1 MSDNAISFRD
11 IPKTTKLFQDFLYDF
26 DRVAE
31 FYESAGSTDSLSERA
46 RKIISNT
53 YPRKEIADGLEAQN
67 RAAGAGEATL
77 ANIAMLRENDS
88 VVVITGQ
95 QAGLFSGP
103 LFTLYKALTVIKLA
117 AKLRGEGIKAVP
129 MFWIASEDHDLAEV
143 NHCRVVNRDG
153 QLTTITYSSSDPAEG
168 KPVGDIRLGEEI
180 KETIA
185 ELIAALPVSEFVD
198 QLKADLET
206 SYRPGTGF
214 AEAFGKLM
222 MKFFGKFGVVLIDP
236 LDRRMKEIAGDI
248 YSRAIGATSDFAAA
262 LVGASRKLEAAGY
275 HAQVFAGPDS
285 VPLFLLDEGRRTA
298 LQRGDDG
305 SFHLK
310 GSPKRFGHAEMLDS
324 VAKCPTCFSP
334 NVTLRPIVQDFLLP
348 TVAYIGGPA
357 EIAYFAQVRPAY
369 QLLGRIE
376 PVILPRASLTLIEK
390 KQLKTLQKNGLKFE
404 DLFAGQQEVTTKAIE
419 HLLQGTTSEVFE
431 ETERLFQ
438 EQLEKVRAM
447 LTSVDPTLADSLKGS
462 REKILYQLGHLK
474 NRFIHNRSQRDATT
488 VQQIEKLFAIL
499 YPNKTLQEREI
510 NASYFLARYGYEL
523 IDLFYEEIDPR
534 STDHK
539 LVYLG

>member
-1 MSDNAISFRD
+1 MSENAISFRD
-11 IPKTTKLFQDFLYDF
+11 IPKTSRLFQDFLYDF

-31 FYESAGSTDSLSERA
+31 FYDSSGHSNAKLAERA
-46 RKIISNT
+46 RRIITDS
-53 YPRKEIADGLEAQN
+53 YPRTEIADALEAQN
-67 RAAGAGEATL
+67 KAAGAGEATL
-77 ANIAMLRENDS
+77 ANIQKLRDADS

-103 LFTLYKALTVIKLA
+103 LFTLYKALTVIKLSEE
-117 AKLRGEGIKAVP
+117 LRAEGVKAVP
-129 MFWIASEDHDLAEV
+129 MFWIASEDHDFAEV

-153 QLTTITYSSSDPAEG
+153 QLMTITYSSAPGEG
-168 KPVGDIRLGEEI
+168 KPVGEIRLGDEI
-180 KETIA
+180 KDNVA
-185 ELIAALPVSEFVD
+185 QLLAALPSSEFVD
-198 QLKADLET
+198 QLKVDLEQ
-206 SYRPGTGF
+206 SYKPGAGF

-222 MKFFGKFGVVLIDP
+222 MKFFGRFGVILIDP
-236 LDRRMKEIAGDI
+236 LDHRLKELAGTI
-248 YSRAIGATSDFAAA
+248 YSRAISASSDFAAA
-262 LVGASRKLEAAGY
+262 LVGASRKLEDAGY
-275 HAQVFAGPDS
+275 HAQVFASHDS
-285 VPLFLLDEGRRTA
+285 VPLFILDEGRRTA
-298 LQRGDDG
+298 MHRGDDG

-310 GSPKRFGHAEMLDS
+310 GSTKKFGSSDLAES

-348 TVAYIGGPA
+348 TVAYVGGPA

-369 QLLGRIE
+369 RLLGRLE

-390 KQLKTLQKNGLKFE
+390 RQVKTLQKSGLDFA
-404 DLFAGQQEVTTKAIE
+404 DLFAGQQETTAKAIE
-419 HLLQGTTSEVFE
+419 HSLHGTTGELFE

-438 EQLEKVRAM
+438 TQLEKLRAM

-488 VQQIEKLFAIL
+488 VLQIERVFAIL

-523 IDLFYEEIDPR
+523 LDLLYNEIDPHLNQ
-534 STDHK
+534 HK